1 MNSTDANRGAYLDN
15 AATTPML
22 PEALEVLYRESSQV
36 GNASSLHG
44 AGRRARKVVEESREK
59 LAAAVGAKPQE
70 IIFTASGTEANNLA
84 VKGMYWNART
94 KSEDKRAIAS
104 TPIEHH
110 AILDPLEWL
119 EREDGATLHFA
130 QVDSDG
136 VAKVENV
143 ADIFSE
149 HSREISF
156 LTIMHSNNE
165 VGAIQPVSEC
175 AAIAQEY
182 QIPTHTDAVQS
193 FGKVPVD
200 FGKLGVSAMTISA
213 HKVGGPLG
221 VAALIA
227 KKSLELTPLLHGGG
241 QEREVRSGTLHT
253 PAIAAFATA
262 AEISQRRLL
271 DNQIRIRDLRQR
283 LIAGITAVVPDV
295 RLNGGHNTLPGIAHF
310 TFAGAE
316 GDALLLLL
324 DAQGVACSTGSACS
338 AGIAQPSHVLIAMG
352 LAPKVARSSIRFSIG
367 PTTTSDEIDKAISV
381 IGDVVAR
388 ARAAGVK

>member
-94 KSEDKRAIAS
+94 KSEDQRAIAS

-119 EREDGATLHFA
+119 EREDGATLHLA

-149 HSREISF
+149 HGREISF

-241 QEREVRSGTLHT
+241 QEREFRSGTLHT